1 MMAGRRLQA
10 LCLILVLLLST
21 TAAPASAQADDPKQ
35 PSVDNP
41 HMHFWGTSQLD
52 QCWTHFDQNGSDGS
66 SVDGYGMKEFS
77 QGTQVEVDI
86 SCRIQSGENFKQDMW
101 LNENGSINI
110 ELTFRIYSGDCT
122 DNSECKDLTL
132 TLSRGTTEIA
142 QSVTSQET
150 VNNYEDFTVNWNIP
164 INETMYR
171 WNKSGEEPIVRVE
184 YSAPGVSGF
193 GCGWLIDCDGEFRM
207 YYSNNEDNYSVE
219 ANFPVVNVTGDG
231 PGDGGDGDDGIL
243 GGAVGD
249 SLPGFGLAAGLGAL
263 AMAAIASSRREE

>member
-1 MMAGRRLQA
+1 MMTGRRLQA
-10 LCLILVLLLST
+10 LGLVLVLLMSA

-52 QCWTHFDQNGSDGS
+52 QCWTHFDRNGSDGS
-66 SVDGYGMKEFS
+66 SVDGYGMKTFS

-101 LNENGSINI
+101 LSENGSINI
-110 ELTFRIYSGDCT
+110 ELWFRIFSGDCT
-122 DNSECKDLTL
+122 DNSECKDLTI
-132 TLSRGTTEIA
+132 TLSRGNTEIA

-150 VNNYEDFTVNWNIP
+150 VNNYEDFSIKWNIP
-164 INETMYR
+164 VNETMYR
-171 WNKSGEEPIVRVE
+171 WNKSGEEPVVRIE

-193 GCGWLIDCDGEFRM
+193 LCGWVQDCTGEFRM

-219 ANFPVVNVTGDG
+219 ANFPVVNATGDG
-231 PGDGGDGDDGIL
+231 PMNGDDDDGIL

>member
-1 MMAGRRLQA
+1 MMTGRRLQA
-10 LCLILVLLLST
+10 LCLVLVLLMST

-52 QCWTHFDQNGSDGS
+52 QCWTHFDRNGSDGS
-66 SVDGYGMKEFS
+66 SVDGYGMKTFS

-101 LNENGSINI
+101 LNENGSVNI
-110 ELTFRIYSGDCT
+110 QLTFRIYSADCT
-122 DNSECKDLTL
+122 DTSECKDLTI

-142 QSVTSQET
+142 KSITSQET
-150 VNNYEDFTVNWNIP
+150 VNNYEDFTINWNIP
-164 INETMYR
+164 VNETMYR

-193 GCGWLIDCDGEFRM
+193 GCGLFIDCDGEFRM
-207 YYSNNEDNYSVE
+207 YYSNNEENYSVE
-219 ANFPVVNVTGDG
+219 ANFPVVNATGDG
-231 PGDGGDGDDGIL
+231 PGDGSGEGGGLI

-263 AMAAIASSRREE
+263 AMAAIASSRRKE